1 MIINAILVEPKKYAQ
16 KTQICTDSMC
26 LKLTLDTTMYEQIY
40 PFKNKQICVIISEN
54 RNAEGLP
61 FNRAIFKNDSETIKE
76 ILAGKFIVAAT
87 TEHSLRSLTQEE
99 ENEIMHLL
107 YLPQKFFY
115 DDGDLI
121 AFEYRP
127 KEKSEVSEDSVVGKI
142 FEGKYKPQE
151 IEQDE
156 EHAKRTKRYN
166 IALQEFLTI
175 LPNEMN
181 DEFNEVLEAS
191 SALFSYEKKVYYQ
204 RGIDFAKEMFF
215 WATQ

>member
-1 MIINAILVEPKKYAQ
+1 MINAIIVEPNKYAQ
-16 KTQICTDSMC
+16 KIQISGDSMY
-26 LKLTLDTTMYEQIY
+26 LKLLIDTVAYEQIY
-40 PFKNKQICVIISEN
+40 PFKNKEICVIISEH
-54 RNAEGLP
+54 RNVEGLP
-61 FNRAIFKNDSETIKE
+61 FNRAIFKNDGETIKE
-76 ILAGKFIVAAT
+76 VLAGKFVVVAT
-87 TEHSLRSLTQEE
+87 TEHELRSLTQEE
-99 ENEIMHLL
+99 ENEVMNLL

-127 KEKSEVSEDSVVGKI
+127 KEKSEVSEDSIVGKI

-166 IALQEFLTI
+166 VALQEFLTV
-175 LPNEMN
+175 LPNSIY
-181 DEFNEVLEAS
+181 DAFNEVLEAS
-191 SALFSYEKKVYYQ
+191 STLFSYEKRVSYK
-204 RGIDFAKEMFF
+204 RGIAFAKEMFF